1 MRVLSLSGLLLPSLL
16 LLLLLPP
23 SPSHAALVSSARGR
37 RGRTT
42 QRLSQRYRGDVEEDK
57 KLKTLRDGVASS
69 LRDGK
74 AAEGYEAFKRNLHRD
89 YVEEGSH
96 EMNKQNANT
105 NAAVKAGLKH
115 FVPDHHSG
123 SEGGGSAAAAGSEAE
138 QQQQELAD
146 STAGV
151 KAGLSKLQHNQDLNY
166 PGNGGE
172 TPSNPFNNNVP
183 GGAANAADAKKK

>member
-1 MRVLSLSGLLLPSLL
+1 MRLLSLSGLLLSSSLL

-23 SPSHAALVSSARGR
+23 SPSSASLVSSARG
-37 RGRTT
+37 GHTT
-42 QRLSQRYRGDVEEDK
+42 QRRYRGDVEEDK

-74 AAEGYEAFKRNLHRD
+74 AAEGHETFKRNLHRD
-89 YVEEGSH
+89 FVEEGSH

-123 SEGGGSAAAAGSEAE
+123 GSEGGGSAAAGSEAE